1 MTSSVQLN
9 RRFRTGIK
17 FVVIIAFLAFAVWS
31 IRNRPLEVKSFSVE
45 RRSVVA
51 EVMGT
56 GTLEARLGAT
66 ISPKIQGRLQEV
78 SVDQN
83 DTVAAGQLMATLD
96 DTELSEQVAVA
107 QATLDAAIATGERV
121 RADEKRALAV
131 LNQAQLSH
139 SRSLDLLK
147 ASVAAQADLDKAV
160 ELLQVAEAD
169 VSRAKAAIV
178 EADRQ
183 RLTTEAS
190 LKYQQA
196 RLADTRLVS
205 PFAGL
210 VVRRD
215 RDPGDVVVPGASVVY
230 MVSTNELWISAWI
243 DETAMAALD
252 PGQPAR
258 VVFRSVPEK
267 SFAGKVA
274 RLGRQVDRETRE
286 FLVDVQ
292 VTELPRN
299 WVIGQRAEVF
309 IQTQQKESAVAV
321 PASFVHWKGGA
332 AGVFLNHNGRSLWRG
347 VKTGLHGGDWMEVA
361 SGLQEGDEVIRLI
374 GQPGAVMTNGK
385 RIRSL

>member
-1 MTSSVQLN
+1 MTSVIELN

-17 FVVIIAFLAFAVWS
+17 FVVIAVLALAVWW
-31 IRNRPLEVKSFSVE
+31 IRNRPLEVESFSVE
-45 RRSVVA
+45 RQSVVA

-83 DTVAAGQLMATLD
+83 DTVAAGQVMARLD
-96 DTELSEQVAVA
+96 DSDLREQVAVA
-107 QATLDAAIATGERV
+107 QATLDAAIATGDRV

-139 SRSLDLLK
+139 TRSLDLLK
-147 ASVAAQADLDKAV
+147 ANVAAQADLDKAV

-205 PFAGL
+205 PFSGL
-210 VVRRD
+210 IVRRD
-215 RDPGDVVVPGASVVY
+215 RDPGDVVVPGASVFY

-243 DETAMAALD
+243 DETAMAALE

-258 VVFRSVPEK
+258 VVFRSVPDV

-286 FLVDVQ
+286 FLADVQ

-309 IQTQQKESAVAV
+309 IETQKKESAVSI
-321 PASFVHWKGGA
+321 PSNFVCWKNGT
-332 AGVFLNHNGRSLWRG
+332 AGVFLNQNGRSLWRA
-347 VKTGLHGGDWMEVA
+347 VETGLRGGNWIEIA
-361 SGLQEGDEVIRLI
+361 SGLREGDEVIRLI
-374 GQPGAVMTNGK
+374 GQPAGTLTDGK